1 MLAPMTVYFRL
12 VGLYKALIMVEREY
26 GHLGALAITFFGGG
40 IRLSGVMGLVAAC
53 DFRIG
58 NALGQR
64 LICTAHDKTIGDWE
78 SCLIHTTII
87 LELG

>member
-1 MLAPMTVYFRL
+1 MLAPMAVYFRL
-12 VGLYKALIMVEREY
+12 IGLYETFVMVEGEY

-40 IRLSGVMGLVAAC
+40 IRLSGVVGLVAAC

-58 NALGQR
+58 NPLGQR
-64 LICTAHDKTIGDWE
+64 LICTAHDKTIGDRE
-78 SCLIHTTII
+78 RCLIHTTII